1 MNGLHWEGDIAFL
14 IQGERVQ
21 TAFDFEIPC
30 PFEPNKDTCDH
41 RIDLRF
47 EVDPSRFPADPLI
60 DAMSPIPRDTG
71 DPATYLTQSDLQ
83 IILATLARMSSPQR
97 LPIAPFWSL
106 KPDKIIRLLELTNV
120 QPLVLTGV
128 RGSNKNAV
136 DQILEA
142 APYLPR
148 KLVLQG
154 DKTLILRPEARRIA
168 TTLGEANA
176 ADFVSLPWEAYGA
189 HLLKQHMLSKGTG
202 NGNRT
207 SI

>member
-30 PFEPNKDTCDH
+30 PFEPNKDAGDH

-47 EVDPSRFPADPLI
+47 ECDPSRFPDDPLV
-60 DAMSPIPRDTG
+60 DAMSPIPRSTADQV
-71 DPATYLTQSDLQ
+71 AFLTQSDLQ
-83 IILATLARMSSPQR
+83 IVLATLARMSTPSK

-106 KPDKIIRLLELTNV
+106 KPDKIIRLLELSNV

-128 RGSNKNAV
+128 RATNKNAV

-142 APYLPR
+142 VPYLPR

-154 DKTLILRPEARRIA
+154 DPTLILRPEARRLSTNLA
-168 TTLGEANA
+168 AMNT

-189 HLLKQHMLSKGTG
+189 HLLKRHMLSKGT
-202 NGNRT
+202 
-207 SI
+207 

>member
-14 IQGERVQ
+14 IQGEKVQ

-30 PFEPNKDTCDH
+30 PFDQNKDPGDH
-41 RIDLRF
+41 RIDLRI
-47 EVDPSRFPADPLI
+47 ECDPSRFPADPLI

-71 DPATYLTQSDLQ
+71 EPAAFLTQQDLS
-83 IILATLARMSSPQR
+83 IILATLARMSTPSK

-106 KPDKIIRLLELTNV
+106 KPDKIVRLLELTNV

-128 RGSNKNAV
+128 RATNKSAV

-142 APYLPR
+142 VPYLPR

-154 DKTLILRPEARRIA
+154 EQTLILRPEARRISTA
-168 TTLGEANA
+168 LGDLNP

-189 HLLKQHMLSKGTG
+189 HLLKRHMLSKGTG
-202 NGNRT
+202 NEH
-207 SI
+207 